1 MRLIQSAVAWL
12 SFAVVTAHGND
23 WAGIMRDAPQPAVTN
38 ARVREP
44 DDEPKTPVYAA
55 AGSTHLI
62 GGYWYRA
69 RGDGWMEW
77 CDECNG
83 ASHAEFVRRLGALQK
98 YTAPTRPTQPGG
110 SPGQL
115 PTGTIL
121 VPTVGIRRGTER
133 ELGWYGASMPMAP
146 TRTFVPGA
154 ARLGNTDGCASP
166 GG

>member
-12 SFAVVTAHGND
+12 SFAAVAAHGND

-44 DDEPKTPVYAA
+44 DDEPKTPAVTPVYAA

-98 YTAPTRPTQPGG
+98 YTVPARPTQPGG
-110 SPGQL
+110 SPGQSTMPGTNARHVGVPNSWSSGPY
-115 PTGTIL
+115 PTGSTFT
-121 VPTVGIRRGTER
+121 PARVGIRGGTD
-133 ELGWYGASMPMAP
+133 
-146 TRTFVPGA
+146 PG
-154 ARLGNTDGCASP
+154 CVS